1 MLAARIDRP
10 SELTAR
16 NGILV
21 LSGYGIRIFV
31 ERGHLTIED
40 GIADERRRGRFPRPN
55 PGFKRVVVIGHTG
68 IVTLEALRWL
78 HDVGVPFIQI
88 DADGQVINCAGP
100 AGLNDSRL
108 RRAQALAS
116 DPGFGNGTGND
127 SGTRTGTGFGIA
139 RDLIKQKLAG
149 QLRVLEGFRDKPAI
163 QTLRSAIERIQAV
176 ESIDKLRYLEGEAA
190 IAYWGAW
197 RDIDVVFVERD
208 RDRVP
213 EHWLTFGVRRSFIT
227 QNPRK
232 ATNPANAIL
241 NYLYAILEAEAR
253 IAALTMGLD
262 PGMGVMHADQR
273 GRDSLS
279 CDLMEAVRPAVDAY
293 VLELLHRRAFKK
305 SNFFETREGVCRLMP
320 TLSKQLA
327 ETGSLWAEELA
338 PVTESVA
345 KRFHGTGFNLATPLT
360 RANRSAGRAG
370 YMNRHKGAG
379 KRSKVPIC

>member
-1 MLAARIDRP
+1 MLAARIDRA

-40 GIADERRRGRFPRPN
+40 GIADERRRGRFPRPK
-55 PGFKRVVVIGHTG
+55 PGFMRLVVIGHTG

-78 HDVGVPFIQI
+78 HDVGIPFIQI
-88 DADGQVINCAGP
+88 DADGQVITCAGP

-108 RRAQALAS
+108 RRAQAFAS
-116 DPGFGNGTGND
+116 DAGIGTD
-127 SGTRTGTGFGIA
+127 SRTGTGFGIA
-139 RDLIKQKLAG
+139 CDLIEQKLTG
-149 QLRVLEGFRDKPAI
+149 QLRVLERLRDKPAI
-163 QTLRSAIERIQAV
+163 QTLSSAIERIPAV
-176 ESIDKLRYLEGEAA
+176 ESIDNLRYLEGEAA

-197 RDIDVVFVERD
+197 RDIDVVFVQRD

-213 EHWLTFGVRRSFIT
+213 EHWLTFGVRRSLIT

-273 GRDSLS
+273 GRDSLA
-279 CDLMEAVRPAVDAY
+279 CDLMEAVRPEVDSN
-293 VLELLHRRAFKK
+293 VLDLLQHRAFKK
-305 SNFFETREGVCRLMP
+305 SDFFETREGVCRVMP
-320 TLSKQLA
+320 ILTKLFA
-327 ETGSLWAEELA
+327 VTGNQWATKLA
-338 PVTESVA
+338 PITESVA
-345 KRFHGTGFNLATPLT
+345 KRFVGAGPHGGGTDNSTSFLRTRADLPTPLT
-360 RANRSAGRAG
+360 EANRSAVFPV
-370 YMNRHKGAG
+370 
-379 KRSKVPIC
+379 STSWTV